1 MSTSWTAQDLEI
13 LEKAIALGATK
24 VKYSSDKE
32 VEYRSLEEMLKVRDL
47 IFKALNTT
55 AKNNRVIYTEY
66 NR

>member
-24 VKYSSDKE
+24 VKYSNDKE
-32 VEYRSLEEMLKVRDL
+32 IEYRSLEEMLKVRDL
-47 IFKALNTT
+47 IFQALNTT

>member
-13 LEKAIALGATK
+13 LEKSIALGATK
-24 VKYSSDKE
+24 VKYSNDKE
-32 VEYRSLEEMLKVRDL
+32 IEYRSLEEMLKVRDL